1 MRIIVINDDPIQYE
15 SILLTLETMNASVH
29 SVHLNRIVVNPDCV
43 ADADLIMIDLDISNL
58 NEKITF
64 VRQYCSKPILVLSA
78 CDDHHVAASALNAG
92 ADDFLVKPL
101 ENRVLI
107 AHINSLLKRS
117 APNLI
122 TLPI

>member
-1 MRIIVINDDPIQYE
+1 MRIFVINDDPIQYE
-15 SILLTLETMNASVH
+15 SILLALETMNASVH

-43 ADADLIMIDLDISNL
+43 ADADLIIIDLDISNL
-58 NEKITF
+58 SEKTTF
-64 VRQYCSKPILVLSA
+64 IRNHCSKPMLVLSA
-78 CDDHHVAASALNAG
+78 CDDHHIAASALNSG
-92 ADDFLVKPL
+92 ADDFLVKPV
-101 ENRVLI
+101 ENRVFI